1 LLGCSVTLRFVIP
14 AVPNPDGRAMW
25 GNHMHA
31 PCGKAGP
38 EEDIPSVQMCEGS
51 REVRAV
57 FLAATRNTFRGKPMS
72 LSDEELAALFCSPSQ
87 LRDLADEDLMAA
99 LRMGCND
106 ALAVLFER
114 HSALVF
120 RIARTILHDD
130 GEAEETV
137 QKVFLDIFRAVNQF
151 NADRGTFK
159 TWLLQYAYHRSIDR
173 RQHLRANRFY
183 SWDELDKLTPAEL
196 FYGPGHL
203 VCLPPQEVVCL
214 VEQVLA
220 TLESRQRRV
229 IELTYFEGL
238 TAEEIAKKT
247 GDSASSVRHNLYRGL
262 SKLRNVL
269 QETSKAKENTATER
283 KVKAKGMLVEQP

>member
-1 LLGCSVTLRFVIP
+1 MP
-14 AVPNPDGRAMW
+14 
-25 GNHMHA
+25 
-31 PCGKAGP
+31 
-38 EEDIPSVQMCEGS
+38 
-51 REVRAV
+51 
-57 FLAATRNTFRGKPMS
+57 
-72 LSDEELAALFCSPSQ
+72 LSDEELVAVFLSPSR
-87 LRDLADEDLMAA
+87 LRALTDEDLMAA

-106 ALAVLFER
+106 ALAMLFER

-120 RIARTILHDD
+120 RIARAILHDD

-151 NADRGTFK
+151 NPDRGTFK

-173 RQHLRANRFY
+173 RQHLQSNRFY
-183 SWDELDKLTPAEL
+183 SRDELDDLTPAEL
-196 FYGPGHL
+196 FHGPGHL
-203 VCLPPQEVVCL
+203 LCLPPQEVVFL

-238 TAEEIAKKT
+238 TAEEVAAKT

-262 SKLRNVL
+262 AKLRDVL
-269 QETSKAKENTATER
+269 QETSKARGKEKTATEPTL
-283 KVKAKGMLVEQP
+283 KGKRILVEYP

>member
-1 LLGCSVTLRFVIP
+1 
-14 AVPNPDGRAMW
+14 
-25 GNHMHA
+25 
-31 PCGKAGP
+31 
-38 EEDIPSVQMCEGS
+38 
-51 REVRAV
+51 
-57 FLAATRNTFRGKPMS
+57 MS
-72 LSDEELAALFCSPSQ
+72 LSDEELANLFLSPSR
-87 LRDLADEDLMAA
+87 LRTLTDEDLMAA

-114 HSALVF
+114 HSPLVF
-120 RIARTILHDD
+120 RIARAILHDD

-151 NADRGTFK
+151 NPDRGSFK

-173 RQHLRANRFY
+173 RQHLQSNRFY
-183 SWDELDKLTPAEL
+183 SRDELDELMPAEL
-196 FYGPGHL
+196 FNGPGHL
-203 VCLPPQEVVCL
+203 LCLPPQEVVCL

-220 TLESRQRRV
+220 TLEPRQRRV

-262 SKLRNVL
+262 AKLRDVL
-269 QETSKAKENTATER
+269 QETSKARSTEKSASER
-283 KVKAKGMLVEQP
+283 KVEAKRILVEYP

>member
-1 LLGCSVTLRFVIP
+1 MPLW
-14 AVPNPDGRAMW
+14 D
-25 GNHMHA
+25 
-31 PCGKAGP
+31 
-38 EEDIPSVQMCEGS
+38 D
-51 REVRAV
+51 
-57 FLAATRNTFRGKPMS
+57 
-72 LSDEELAALFCSPSQ
+72 ELAASFCSPSQ
-87 LRDLADEDLMAA
+87 LRSLADEDLMAA

-114 HSALVF
+114 HCALVF
-120 RIARTILHDD
+120 RIARAILHDD

-137 QKVFLDIFRAVNQF
+137 QRVFLDIFRAVNQF
-151 NADRGTFK
+151 NPDRGTFK

-173 RQHLRANRFY
+173 RQHLQANRFY
-183 SWDELDKLTPAEL
+183 SRDELDELMPAEL
-196 FYGPGHL
+196 FSGPGHL

-247 GDSASSVRHNLYRGL
+247 GDTASSVRHNLYRGL
-262 SKLRNVL
+262 AKLRSVL
-269 QETSKAKENTATER
+269 QETSKAKGKEKTAAEQ
-283 KVKAKGMLVEQP
+283 KLKGKRILVEYP

>member
-1 LLGCSVTLRFVIP
+1 MP
-14 AVPNPDGRAMW
+14 
-25 GNHMHA
+25 
-31 PCGKAGP
+31 
-38 EEDIPSVQMCEGS
+38 
-51 REVRAV
+51 
-57 FLAATRNTFRGKPMS
+57 
-72 LSDEELAALFCSPSQ
+72 LSDEELATLLLSPSR
-87 LRDLADEDLMAA
+87 LRTLTDEDLMQA

-120 RIARTILHDD
+120 RIARAILHDD

-137 QKVFLDIFRAVNQF
+137 QRVFLDVFKAVNQF
-151 NADRGTFK
+151 NPDRGTFK

-173 RQHLRANRFY
+173 RQHLQSNRFY
-183 SWDELDKLTPAEL
+183 SRDELDDLMPAEL
-196 FYGPGHL
+196 FNGPGHL
-203 VCLPPQEVVCL
+203 LCLPPQEVVCL

-247 GDSASSVRHNLYRGL
+247 GDTASSVRHNLYRGL
-262 SKLRNVL
+262 AKMRNVL
-269 QETSKAKENTATER
+269 QETSKARDKEKSATER
-283 KVKAKGMLVEQP
+283 KVDVKRILVEYP